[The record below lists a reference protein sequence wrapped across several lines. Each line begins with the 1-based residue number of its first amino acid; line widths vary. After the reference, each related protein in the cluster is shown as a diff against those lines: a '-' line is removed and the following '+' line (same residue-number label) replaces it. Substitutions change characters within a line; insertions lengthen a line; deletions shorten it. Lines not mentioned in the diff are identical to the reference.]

1 MDGSG
6 WFHGEFQIGWG
17 EIVTAFHVE
26 TKPLALNAFSKSRF
40 VLAILLGKVNITIY
54 PKCSRSAFTIASSV
68 AVLRGFILAQYLKTK
83 N

>member
-1 MDGSG
+1 MDRSD
-6 WFHGEFQIGWG
+6 WFHGELQVGWN
-17 EIVTAFHVE
+17 EIVTAFHKE

-54 PKCSRSAFTIASSV
+54 PESADPRASILPSV
-68 AVLRGFILAQYLKTK
+68 AVPRWFRARSLLGTK